1 MATHPTSAVADNRAA
16 TRPTPGEH
24 QLIPATVTAN
34 EQLAEHVRRLS
45 LAAPEFRDL
54 ELSAPDEFF
63 GLLMPPDGQAFEPFR
78 PSPGNIRSIVSAID
92 EETRPELRWYT
103 VRNLDQHAGT
113 IDVDVV
119 THGDTGPGS
128 QWVLRAEP
136 GDTAGVY
143 TCSGIWSHPTSG
155 GLYIADATA
164 VPALRSIL
172 EFLAEHDPAQLAQT
186 HIVAT
191 TPSEEHLEPG
201 FAAEWADRVATLRIM
216 RTTPDDRAARI
227 ENLLDTWTGEAHPAA
242 QVDYVWACGEE
253 HVAKT
258 ARTIAVKKWG
268 IDPSR
273 VGWAVFW
280 FLGRARP

>member
-1 MATHPTSAVADNRAA
+1 MA
-16 TRPTPGEH
+16 TRPASAVVDERVATRPAPGEH
-24 QLIPATVTAN
+24 QLITVTVTAN

-54 ELSAPDEFF
+54 QLSAPDEFF
-63 GLLMPPDGQAFEPFR
+63 GLLMPPEGQVFQPFQ
-78 PSPGNIRSIVSAID
+78 PFPGNIRSIVSEID
-92 EETRPELRWYT
+92 EETRPNLRWYT
-103 VRNLDQHAGT
+103 VRNLDQHAG
-113 IDVDVV
+113 ILDVDVV

-128 QWVLRAEP
+128 HWALRAEP

-143 TCSGIWSHPTSG
+143 TCNGIWSRPASA

-172 EFLAEHDPAQLAQT
+172 EHLAEHEPAQLADT
-186 HIVAT
+186 HIVVVA
-191 TPSEEHLEPG
+191 PSEGHLEPG
-201 FAAEWADRVATLRIM
+201 FAEEWADRVATLRM
-216 RTTPDDRAARI
+216 SHTTPDDRAAHI
-227 ENLLDTWTGEAHPAA
+227 ERLLDTWTREGHPAA
-242 QVDYVWACGEE
+242 DVDYVWACGEE

-258 ARTIAVKKWG
+258 ARTVAVKKWG
-268 IDPSR
+268 IDPSS